1 MPASEAREGMISV
14 QYKVLEFIGE
24 GNFGKVAK
32 CVNMKT
38 NENTAIKILKDV
50 NDYDDEVEMLEELR
64 TLDPEKNNLVRF
76 MDSFIDDDKS
86 CIALELLDRSLWD
99 LMVQRKKPLTL
110 NEIRPIT
117 RQLLVAFNALKGIGI
132 LYTDLKL
139 DNVMLVNHRDQPFKV
154 KLIDFGLAMPVSE
167 VEEGMIVQP
176 CQNRAPEVS
185 LGLPIS
191 EAIDMW
197 ALGCVLACLFFGHN
211 IFYGTSTYDTHQ
223 YFKRERCPPNSQ
235 WRLKTPEEYKKENDD
250 QLQLSKRNFDH
261 IGNLADAVNKY
272 SNAIEEV
279 EVEDTRAFL
288 NLLQMLLNSDA
299 EMRIT
304 PQQALEHSFVT
315 MSHLADYAHKSL
327 TATDSLDEFT
337 EASVRTAVYHH
348 APG

>member
-1 MPASEAREGMISV
+1 MQLRRLKLKTQGTEESSCMESNSETPTSPKPLQEKELFILRNKSV

-139 DNVMLVNHRDQPFKV
+139 DNVKLKKRPASKV
-154 KLIDFGLAMPVSE
+154 
-167 VEEGMIVQP
+167 
-176 CQNRAPEVS
+176 VS
-185 LGLPIS
+185 LGMML
-191 EAIDMW
+191 
-197 ALGCVLACLFFGHN
+197 
-211 IFYGTSTYDTHQ
+211 
-223 YFKRERCPPNSQ
+223 
-235 WRLKTPEEYKKENDD
+235 
-250 QLQLSKRNFDH
+250 
-261 IGNLADAVNKY
+261 
-272 SNAIEEV
+272 
-279 EVEDTRAFL
+279 EDT
-288 NLLQMLLNSDA
+288 LQGVNDKAGTCSRRWKWETYGDP
-299 EMRIT
+299 EVQNT
-304 PQQALEHSFVT
+304 TE
-315 MSHLADYAHKSL
+315 L
-327 TATDSLDEFT
+327 TS
-337 EASVRTAVYHH
+337 Y
-348 APG
+348 GNG

>member
-1 MPASEAREGMISV
+1 MQLRRLKLKTQGTEESSCMESNSETPTSPKPLQEKELFILRNKSV

-76 MDSFIDDDKS
+76 VDSFIDDDKS

-139 DNVMLVNHRDQPFKV
+139 DNVMLVNHQDQPFKV
-154 KLIDFGLAMPVSE
+154 KLIDFDAGGS
-167 VEEGMIVQP
+167 
-176 CQNRAPEVS
+176 S
-185 LGLPIS
+185 
-191 EAIDMW
+191 
-197 ALGCVLACLFFGHN
+197 
-211 IFYGTSTYDTHQ
+211 
-223 YFKRERCPPNSQ
+223 
-235 WRLKTPEEYKKENDD
+235 
-250 QLQLSKRNFDH
+250 
-261 IGNLADAVNKY
+261 GNCY
-272 SNAIEEV
+272 
-279 EVEDTRAFL
+279 
-288 NLLQMLLNSDA
+288 
-299 EMRIT
+299 
-304 PQQALEHSFVT
+304 
-315 MSHLADYAHKSL
+315 
-327 TATDSLDEFT
+327 
-337 EASVRTAVYHH
+337 
-348 APG
+348 